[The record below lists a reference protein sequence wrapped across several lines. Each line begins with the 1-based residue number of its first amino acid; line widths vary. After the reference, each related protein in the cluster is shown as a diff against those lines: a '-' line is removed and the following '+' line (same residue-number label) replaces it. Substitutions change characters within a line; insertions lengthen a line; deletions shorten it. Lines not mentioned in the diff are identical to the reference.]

1 MVKLIELLTEEE
13 IKIIKDQFS
22 TDFKTDIFLYEMTIK
37 QLSYIACILY
47 KTDYGHSNPVG
58 FLSAEAIK
66 ILSNRAIRKNLP
78 IY

>member
-13 IKIIKDQFS
+13 INIIKDQFT

-47 KTDYGHSNPVG
+47 KT
-58 FLSAEAIK
+58 E
-66 ILSNRAIRKNLP
+66 
-78 IY
+78 